1 MRLSVKKDTEPE
13 EPVATDDAKAQLIHS
28 PHKET
33 PIWLSEQDNASNA
46 PHTFIHVIFTI
57 PPVTR
62 VLIFRGS
69 TRGAK
74 VFLQ

>member
-1 MRLSVKKDTEPE
+1 MRLSVKKDTEPGE
-13 EPVATDDAKAQLIHS
+13 SVATDDAEAQLIHS

-33 PIWLSEQDNASNA
+33 PISLSEHANASNGT
-46 PHTFIHVIFTI
+46 HTFIHVIFTI
-57 PPVTR
+57 APVTR